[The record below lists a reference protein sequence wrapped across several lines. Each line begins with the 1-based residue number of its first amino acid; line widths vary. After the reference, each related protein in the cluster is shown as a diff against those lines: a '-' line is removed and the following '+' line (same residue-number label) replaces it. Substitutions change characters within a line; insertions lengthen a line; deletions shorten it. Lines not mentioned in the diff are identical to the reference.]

1 MSILSPMQRWTHWAL
16 VLTLCAAAATAAPRP
31 LAKAA
36 PPAAPARNPF
46 NDLPLTHPAY
56 ATLNHLEQAGI
67 FVGYPTGWFS
77 GKRALTPYDF
87 AVAGQRMLSELRRAV
102 EALERGALPVV
113 RSAQGAAQ
121 EGGFSQ
127 LVQSL
132 QRPADADRILTWF
145 EALLVEFREVFGM
158 LGQRPVRWEIRKWRE
173 TLCADAP
180 GL

>member
-1 MSILSPMQRWTHWAL
+1 MSILSPMPLWIRGAL
-16 VLTLCAAAATAAPRP
+16 ALTLCAAAAIAAPRHQ
-31 LAKAA
+31 AKAA

-67 FVGYPTGWFS
+67 FTGYPKGHFS
-77 GKRALTPYDF
+77 GKRAVSPYEF
-87 AVAGQRMLSELRRAV
+87 GVAIQRMLSELRRAV
-102 EALERGALPVV
+102 ESLERGALPVV
-113 RSAQGAAQ
+113 RSAQGATQ
-121 EGGFSQ
+121 EGAFSQ